1 MKLLESREHVRT
13 EVNTAS
19 VGSDNETRD
28 TLFFFQLRCFCSLS
42 SQSTATHQ
50 ISAGERRASKNH
62 LKALITTLEKGLS
75 SSVCSRQARSADLNL
90 KKNSLTSLTSLIRHI
105 GTLFVP
111 LGIPWT
117 AIILAPS
124 VSRSTS
130 QCRSAKCSPK
140 LVREVNRGSIETH
153 GQLGYIF
160 IRRETETIA
169 MGYAHSC
176 PNNRMHG
183 THCT

>member
-28 TLFFFQLRCFCSLS
+28 T
-42 SQSTATHQ
+42 Q

-75 SSVCSRQARSADLNL
+75 SSV
-90 KKNSLTSLTSLIRHI
+90 SLIRHI

-117 AIILAPS
+117 AII
-124 VSRSTS
+124 
-130 QCRSAKCSPK
+130 
-140 LVREVNRGSIETH
+140 